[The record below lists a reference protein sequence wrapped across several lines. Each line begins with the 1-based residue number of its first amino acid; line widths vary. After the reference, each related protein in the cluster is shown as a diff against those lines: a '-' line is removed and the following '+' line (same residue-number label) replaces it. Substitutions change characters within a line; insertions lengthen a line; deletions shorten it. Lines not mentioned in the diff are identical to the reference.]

1 MLIPSIDLMNGR
13 IVQLEQGERLVFETG
28 DVDGWVARFA
38 GYPLVQVIDLDA
50 AMGRDANDAL
60 VRRLCRALPCQAG
73 GGVRTIT
80 RAKALLDA
88 GANRVI
94 AGSSLYS
101 KGGVN
106 IEAAQ
111 LFADAIPIERLVAA
125 IDSRGGRVVTHGWK
139 KMLDISPETAART
152 LQPFAGTFLYTH
164 VDTEGLLGGINL
176 AAVRSVAASTSR
188 KLIAAGGIRSHREI
202 DLLDAEGIDAVVG
215 MAIYK
220 GVFEP
225 SIG

>member
-13 IVQLEQGERLVFETG
+13 IVQLEQGERLVFETD
-28 DVDGWVARFA
+28 DVDGWIARFA
-38 GYPLVQVIDLDA
+38 GYALVQVIDLDA
-50 AMGRDANDAL
+50 ALGRAGNDAL

-73 GGVRTIT
+73 GGVRTVT
-80 RAKALLDA
+80 RAQALLDA

-101 KGGVN
+101 NGGVN

-111 LFADAIPIERLVAA
+111 AFADAIPIDRLVAA

-139 KMLDISPETAART
+139 TTLDISPEMAART
-152 LQPFAGTFLYTH
+152 LEPYAGTFLYTH
-164 VDTEGLLGGINL
+164 VDTEGLLGGINV

-215 MAIYK
+215 MAIYTHALA
-220 GVFEP
+220 
-225 SIG
+225 